1 MYFHNNILCLKCCN
15 ACWYDVY
22 LNRFTQPDSII
33 PSPGNS
39 QDWDRYSYAR
49 NNPVKYIDPSGHY
62 ICEDIE
68 CRGTPKNYG
77 ERKEKNQNSNGS
89 NLLNDIW
96 DSYSQGWSNF
106 NSAWSTIVAPD
117 TPVIAEVYSVTY
129 VIGWGGAHAGLI
141 LGAGGLACSAAGPSC
156 VTAVEGFLG
165 ISGAANADGDP
176 TNEIQ
181 AVGKIIEVSQGK
193 IDYLLSNPSKA
204 GGFSQLGYTAET
216 LKVELVNIGR
226 IVRPSDLSHISN
238 WGPRFEKAV
247 EIVGPSG
254 LAARLNTVW
263 QVDFGSSVTRLIT
276 TIPEVFR

>member
-141 LGAGGLACSAAGPSC
+141 LGAGGLACSATGPSC
-156 VTAVEGFLG
+156 VKVVEGFLG
-165 ISGAANADGDP
+165 ISGAASADGDP
-176 TNEIQ
+176 TNEVQ
-181 AVGKIIEVSQGK
+181 AVGKTIEVADDIENWLGDDLVGIRNEAGDFILRNVENTRK
-193 IDYLLSNPSKA
+193 FRFDYYNTSPHTSPHFHLEWLNKA
-204 GGFSQLGYTAET
+204 GE
-216 LKVELVNIGR
+216 
-226 IVRPSDLSHISN
+226 
-238 WGPRFEKAV
+238 W
-247 EIVGPSG
+247 
-254 LAARLNTVW
+254 
-263 QVDFGSSVTRLIT
+263 IT
-276 TIPEVFR
+276 TRIFPNDVPPH